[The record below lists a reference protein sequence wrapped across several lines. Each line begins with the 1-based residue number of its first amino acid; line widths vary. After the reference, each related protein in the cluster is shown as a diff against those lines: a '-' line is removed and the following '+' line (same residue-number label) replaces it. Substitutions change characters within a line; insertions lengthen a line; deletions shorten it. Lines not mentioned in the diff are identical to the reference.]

1 VKWRQEPTGGTTA
14 RLRLLDR
21 RFRWSARRRDFR
33 CLVADRRPT
42 GNVTFS
48 YVVTGSG
55 SLPTTLGTEVLSS
68 GTASLTM
75 LCRISRFIKFSRVQ
89 HLGEVCPLSR
99 SVMWSVERTQPISAP
114 LQSSICF
121 LSNLLPAPPSILLTV
136 DLSPVL
142 PGRDTGLSCSVE
154 VT

>member
-1 VKWRQEPTGGTTA
+1 LHDT
-14 RLRLLDR
+14 RLESAHVLVNGLPVDGIPFR
-21 RFRWSARRRDFR
+21 RFAGDLTNS
-33 CLVADRRPT
+33 
-42 GNVTFS
+42 FS
-48 YVVTGSG
+48 CRH
-55 SLPTTLGTEVLSS
+55 L
-68 GTASLTM
+68 

-136 DLSPVL
+136 DLSSVL
-142 PGRDTGLSCSVE
+142 PVSDTGLSCSV
-154 VT
+154 